1 MKKISEFL
9 KQTLINCEKIAIE
22 FSEKS
27 NAKKKMLSSI
37 KTMADIND
45 VTDEKEI
52 IDLATM
58 KIDQPFIGDF
68 LAGMI
73 DEYSKLALDD
83 IATADEF
90 KAIKRIM
97 AAINSIDIDI
107 DDVSHVDEPSPKEEY
122 IDAEIDIKETY
133 TTPEIK
139 IEEKKE
145 EEVKAESTATTFRIP
160 DGFRKIDSEYFGF
173 KGDYAINHRSLIIN
187 LRTGKSYHPFK
198 DGNGRWLIEL
208 EGRKFILATLV
219 RITYGI
225 GCRPEAT
232 DESNVYTNFNPDEG
246 VSSTEMDCTE
256 ETETGGESATAS
268 DDNDKYVTI
277 PTEPEIPEKERLPVM
292 ITWIKDIPG
301 NKYKLFPDG
310 RVYDV
315 IHEKWVK
322 AQRQGTTYSLSST
335 TCVVGDRTSAMNK
348 HHEVRID
355 SLMSEAY
362 GVQ

>member
-9 KQTLINCEKIAIE
+9 KQTLSNCEKIAAE
-22 FSEKS
+22 FSEKAS
-27 NAKKKMLSSI
+27 AKKKMLESI
-37 KTMADIND
+37 KTMADITD
-45 VTDEKEI
+45 VTDENEI

-58 KIDQPFIGDF
+58 KVDQPFIGDF

-83 IATADEF
+83 IATADEY
-90 KAIKRIM
+90 KVIKRIM
-97 AAINSIDIDI
+97 AAINSIDIDEDSPI
-107 DDVSHVDEPSPKEEY
+107 DEESPKEEY
-122 IDAEIDIKETY
+122 IEAEIDVKENY
-133 TTPEIK
+133 TTPEIE
-139 IEEKKE
+139 IEEKK

-160 DGFRKIDSEYFGF
+160 EGFRKIDSEYFGF

-232 DESNVYTNFNPDEG
+232 DDSNVHTNFTPDAG
-246 VSSTEMDCTE
+246 ISTTEMGGSE
-256 ETETGGESATAS
+256 ETGGESESAA
-268 DDNDKYVTI
+268 DDNDDEYVTI
-277 PTEPEIPEKERLPVM
+277 PTEPEIPEEKRLPVM

-310 RVYDV
+310 RVYDI

-322 AQRQGTTYSLSST
+322 AQRRGTTYSLSST

>member
-9 KQTLINCEKIAIE
+9 KQTLANCEKIAIE

-27 NAKKKMLSSI
+27 NAKKKMLASI

-45 VTDEKEI
+45 TTDEKEI

-58 KIDQPFIGDF
+58 KVDQPFIGDF

-73 DEYSKLALDD
+73 DEYSKLALND
-83 IATADEF
+83 IATAEEY
-90 KAIKRIM
+90 KVIKRIM
-97 AAINSIDIDI
+97 SAINSIDIDEPSPI
-107 DDVSHVDEPSPKEEY
+107 DEESPKEEY
-122 IDAEIDIKETY
+122 IEPDIDIKETY
-133 TTPEIK
+133 TTPEIE
-139 IEEKKE
+139 IEEK
-145 EEVKAESTATTFRIP
+145 EEVKAEPTATTFRIP
-160 DGFRKIDSEYFGF
+160 EGFKRIDSDYFGF
-173 KGDYAINHRSLIIN
+173 RGDYAINHRSLIIN

-198 DGNGRWLIEL
+198 DGDGRWLIEL

-232 DESNVYTNFNPDEG
+232 DDPNVCTNFHPDAG
-246 VSSTEMDCTE
+246 ISTTEMGGSE
-256 ETETGGESATAS
+256 KTGGESESAA
-268 DDNDKYVTI
+268 DDEYVTI
-277 PTEPEIPEKERLPVM
+277 PTEPEIPEEKRLPVM
-292 ITWIKDIPG
+292 ITWVKDIPG

-310 RVYDV
+310 RVYDI

-335 TCVVGDRTSAMNK
+335 TCVVGDRTSAINM
-348 HHEVRID
+348 HREVRID

>member
-9 KQTLINCEKIAIE
+9 KQTLSSCEKIAAE

-27 NAKKKMLSSI
+27 SAKKKMLASI

-58 KIDQPFIGDF
+58 KVDQPFIGDF

-73 DEYSKLALDD
+73 DEYTKLALDD
-83 IATADEF
+83 IATAEEY
-90 KAIKRIM
+90 KVIKRIM
-97 AAINSIDIDI
+97 SAINSIDID
-107 DDVSHVDEPSPKEEY
+107 DVSPIDELTPKEEY
-122 IDAEIDIKETY
+122 IDDDIDIKETY
-133 TTPEIK
+133 TAPEIE
-139 IEEKKE
+139 IEEKE

-160 DGFRKIDSEYFGF
+160 EGFKRIDSEYFGF
-173 KGDYAINHRSLIIN
+173 RGDYAINHRSLIIN

-232 DESNVYTNFNPDEG
+232 DDSNVCTNFHPDAG
-246 VSSTEMDCTE
+246 ISTTEMGGSE
-256 ETETGGESATAS
+256 KTGGESESAA
-268 DDNDKYVTI
+268 DDEYVTI

-292 ITWIKDIPG
+292 ITWVKDIPG

-335 TCVVGDRTSAMNK
+335 TCVVGDRTSAINM
-348 HHEVRID
+348 HREVRID